1 MLQSVNDQLK
11 CHYDLEGA
19 SIIDDSLFEK

>member
-1 MLQSVNDQLK
+1 MLKSVNDRLK